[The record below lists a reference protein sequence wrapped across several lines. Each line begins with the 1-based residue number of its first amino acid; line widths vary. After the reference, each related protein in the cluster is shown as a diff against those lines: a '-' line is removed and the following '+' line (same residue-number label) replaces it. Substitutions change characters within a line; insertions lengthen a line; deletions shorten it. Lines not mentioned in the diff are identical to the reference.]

1 MDQTFDPQPLRGHFP
16 SLQRTVNGNPAIY
29 FDGPG
34 GTQTPKQVIDAIRGY
49 LGKSNANLGGAFTT
63 SKESDEVVHNARL
76 AMADF
81 FNARRPEEIAF
92 GQNMTSLT
100 FAASRAISKTW
111 QSGDEIIV
119 TRLDHDAN
127 IAPWVTAAQEH
138 DVTVRWWDIR
148 PEDCTLDIR
157 KLEQLVNP
165 KSQLVALTY
174 ASNATGTIVDV
185 PKVSELAHQVGAL
198 VYVDAVHYAPHSP
211 IDVQEIDCDF
221 LAVSAYKFF
230 GPHTG
235 VFYGKYAL
243 LESIEAY
250 KVRPAPKRPP
260 GKWETGTQSF
270 ESLAG
275 VTAAIDYLASIGE
288 NYGVENSSE
297 VTGRSGRSRH
307 LVKAMQAIKEYEEGL
322 SQYFLEQATAVPGL
336 KVYGITDIERLS
348 ERTPTFAISLEGY
361 TARQVAEYLAGQG
374 IFVWDGHYYAVA
386 VMERLGLLDSGG
398 LVRIGLVHYNTGDE
412 IDRTMALLRKLS
424 AS

>member
-1 MDQTFDPQPLRGHFP
+1 MEQGFDNQHLRRQFP
-16 SLQRTVNGNPAIY
+16 SRERTIDGSPAIY

-34 GTQTPKQVIDAIRGY
+34 GTQTPLGVIEAMSGY
-49 LGKSNANLGGAFTT
+49 LRSCNANLGGAFAT
-63 SKESDEVVHNARL
+63 SRESDEVVFSARL

-81 FNARRPEEIAF
+81 FNANRPEEIAF

-100 FAASRAISKTW
+100 FAASRAIGRTW
-111 QSGDEIIV
+111 RSGDEIVV

-127 IAPWVTAAQEH
+127 ITPWAAAAQER
-138 DVTVRWWDIR
+138 DVTVRWWDMSVH
-148 PEDCTLDIR
+148 DCV
-157 KLEQLVNP
+157 LEIGGLERLLNQ
-165 KSQLVALTY
+165 KTKLVAVTY
-174 ASNATGTIVDV
+174 ASNAVGTINDIS
-185 PKVSELAHQVGAL
+185 KITQLAHQVGAL
-198 VYVDAVHYAPHSP
+198 VYVDAVHYAPHGP

-230 GPHTG
+230 GPHVG
-235 VFYGKYAL
+235 VFYGKYEL

-275 VTAAIDYLASIGE
+275 LTAAVDYLASIGE
-288 NYGVENSSE
+288 KFVQEGSSE
-297 VTGRSGRSRH
+297 GSGLSGRRRS
-307 LVKAMQAIKEYEEGL
+307 LQNAMRLIKEYEEGL
-322 SQYFLEQATAVPGL
+322 SLKFLELAAAVPGL

-348 ERTPTFAISLEGY
+348 ERSPTFAISMEGY
-361 TARQVAEYLAGQG
+361 TAREVAEYLGDQG

-398 LVRIGLVHYNTGDE
+398 LVRIGLVHYNTEEE
-412 IDRTMALLRKLS
+412 INRTVDSLKMLS
-424 AS
+424 AN